1 MSTPGI
7 LSWLRCALNTFWN
20 KADFNSELIHLLA
33 IPGGGG
39 PPPDPPPFIEMPSCL
54 WEHMLNPK
62 DIRGG
67 LPSWYTFELL

>member
-1 MSTPGI
+1 MVSPKHI
-7 LSWLRCALNTFWN
+7 KEDFP
-20 KADFNSELIHLLA
+20 FNSELIHLFA

-54 WEHMLNPK
+54 WEHMVNPK

-67 LPSWYTFELL
+67 FKHIKEDFPFTSKHM